1 MEITLSN
8 LSLFATALLVG
19 LVAGLCFTWGNAVT
33 PGIGQLDDLSYLN
46 AFQQMNRSILN
57 PTFYGVFMGSLL
69 VGIVAVFANKGISTT
84 HFWMVFAAVLIYFFG
99 VILVTV
105 FGNIPLNELLDKT
118 DLAQSSTAQLS
129 ALRKKF
135 EQPWNRFHTI
145 RVITGTIA
153 FALLIIASITK

>member
-8 LSLFATALLVG
+8 LSLFTTVLLVG

-33 PGIGQLDDLSYLN
+33 PGIGRLDDLSYLS

-69 VGIVAVFANKGISTT
+69 VGIVAVFTNKGISAT
-84 HFWMVFAAVLIYFFG
+84 HFWLVLTAVLIYFFG

-105 FGNIPLNELLDKT
+105 FGNVPLNELLDKT
-118 DLAQSSTAQLS
+118 DLAQSSVEQLS
-129 ALRKKF
+129 TLRKKF

-145 RVITGTIA
+145 RVVTGTIA
-153 FALLIIASITK
+153 FALLIIASSNK

>member
-8 LSLFATALLVG
+8 LSLFATVLLVG

-33 PGIGQLDDLSYLN
+33 PGIGQLDDLNYLS
-46 AFQQMNRSILN
+46 AFQKMNRSILN

-69 VGIVAVFANKGISTT
+69 VGLVAVFANKGISPT
-84 HFWMVFAAVLIYFFG
+84 HFWIVLIAMLIYFFG

-105 FGNIPLNELLDKT
+105 FGNVPLNELLDKT
-118 DLAQSSTAQLS
+118 DLAQSSAEQLS

-135 EQPWNRFHTI
+135 EQPWNRFHMI

-153 FALLIIASITK
+153 FALLILASINK

>member
-8 LSLFATALLVG
+8 LSLFATVLLVG

-57 PTFYGVFMGSLL
+57 PIFYGVFMGSLL
-69 VGIVAVFANKGISTT
+69 VGIVAVFMSKGVSPT
-84 HFWMVFAAVLIYFFG
+84 HFWMVFTAVLIYLFG

-105 FGNIPLNELLDKT
+105 FGNVPLNELLDNT
-118 DLAQSSTAQLS
+118 DLAQSSAEQLS
-129 ALRKKF
+129 ALRKRF

-145 RVITGTIA
+145 RIITGIIA
-153 FALLIIASITK
+153 FAVLIITAINK